1 MKKRLARRFGG
12 FTLIE
17 LLVVVLIIG
26 ILASIAVPYFQK
38 AVEMSRVASV
48 IARGKAISQAQDR
61 FYMQNNRY
69 APTVDALDI
78 SVGPCP
84 AGLSCYEGSMA
95 SGAYYQMVRS
105 GGPIGYSLVFSFGL
119 RNYGQSGGRI
129 YCVVPRSSPKS
140 VEFCSYWGEE
150 SSISDS
156 THIRIFIE

>member
-84 AGLSCYEGSMA
+84 AGFSCYEGSMA
-95 SGAYYQMVRS
+95 NGGYYSINRS
-105 GGPIGYSLVFSFGL
+105 GGPFGYGL
-119 RNYGQSGGRI
+119 IFNFTLRGYGQSGGRI
-129 YCVVPRSSPKS
+129 YCRGPRNSPKS
-140 VEFCSYWGEE
+140 VEFCSSWGEE
-150 SSISDS
+150 SPLSDS
-156 THIRIFIE
+156 EYIRVFIE